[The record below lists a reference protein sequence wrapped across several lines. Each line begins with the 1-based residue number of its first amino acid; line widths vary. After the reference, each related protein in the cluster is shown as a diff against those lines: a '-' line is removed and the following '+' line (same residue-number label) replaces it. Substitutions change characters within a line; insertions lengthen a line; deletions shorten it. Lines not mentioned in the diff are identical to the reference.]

1 MAPHSTNVQVCPG
14 GLNNKVGAV
23 LITARS
29 FVRGCVNG
37 LPPVTHMTI
46 NSRKGA
52 FGVDVPDLSG
62 ARGKPVC
69 RPLSSFCFIRNS
81 APFTGARIHSRA
93 ARGRLSFTLMSSLC
107 HV

>member
-1 MAPHSTNVQVCPG
+1 MAPHSTNVQACPG
-14 GLNNKVGAV
+14 GLKKKVRAV

-29 FVRGCVNG
+29 FVQGCVNG
-37 LPPVTHMTI
+37 LHPVTHMTI
-46 NSRKGA
+46 NSRKGV
-52 FGVDVPDLSG
+52 FGADVPDLSG
-62 ARGKPVC
+62 ARGKSGC
-69 RPLSSFCFIRNS
+69 RPLSSFCFFRNF